1 MLPTELIAE
10 HFHRYPPEAR
20 KLITPHLNSLRRLPL
35 SFLPS
40 MLREIIGYD
49 WKFPAERR
57 EQERQLEVISS
68 LSADQSR
75 EWFQAFA
82 NIHLSQKLEQLD
94 WVNLPGDFVE
104 QLSSDLWTTHQVD
117 EFHKAALDYAS
128 RLQAAAP
135 PEPPLMARLGIAVIG
150 QGVGINSYPLFRK
163 LRPHGVRF
171 TRVHPENGMKM
182 LLVAVAER
190 SRKHPAPYGH
200 WYIDGGEA
208 MEHDPSVTCV
218 SYQSLAP
225 VRAALLQRMESHI
238 QSAGMGPER
247 LRTILSAMRPEDLGL
262 HDSDNAVLNRFQLS
276 VLTEGSGT
284 QIFSTTFAQWT
295 AREALRRAQPLTL
308 LVRFAPRQRQKPM
321 NELLSAAHSQAELDV
336 EGSIVDAD
344 MSAYY
349 HWLNQQRLSGA
360 EQSSFLVWFEDHNEA
375 LAIAPLMPRG
385 TDSSSPASVGDLIK
399 WIS

>member
-1 MLPTELIAE
+1 MLPTGLVAE

-20 KLITPHLNSLRRLPL
+20 KLVTAHIESLRRLPL
-35 SFLPS
+35 SLLPS
-40 MLREIIGYD
+40 LLREVIGYD
-49 WKFPAERR
+49 WKFPAERK
-57 EQERQLEVISS
+57 EQERQLDAISS

-75 EWFQAFA
+75 EWFGAFA
-82 NIHLSQKLEQLD
+82 NIKLSPKLEQLD
-94 WVNLPGDFVE
+94 WVNSPGEFVE
-104 QLSSDLWTTHQVD
+104 ELSSDLWTTHQVD

-135 PEPPLMARLGIAVIG
+135 PEPPLVARLGVAVIG
-150 QGVGINSYPLFRK
+150 QGVGVNSYPLFRK

-171 TRVHPENGMKM
+171 TRVRPENGMKM
-182 LLVAVAER
+182 LLAAVAER
-190 SRKHPAPYGH
+190 SRQHPVSDGH

-208 MEHDPSVTCV
+208 LEHDPSITCV
-218 SYQSLAP
+218 SYQGLAP
-225 VRAALLQRMESHI
+225 VRFALLQKMESQI

-247 LRTILSAMRPEDLGL
+247 LRTILSAIRPEDLGL
-262 HDSDNAVLNRFQLS
+262 HDVSNAVLSRFQVS

-284 QIFSTTFAQWT
+284 QIFSTTFVQWA
-295 AREALRRAQPLTL
+295 AREALRRAQPLTI

-321 NELLSAAHSQAELDV
+321 NELLSATHPQAELDA
-336 EGSIVDAD
+336 EGSLVDAD

-349 HWLNQQRLSGA
+349 NWLNQQRLSGA

-375 LAIAPLMPRG
+375 LAIAPSMPRG
-385 TDSSSPASVGDLIK
+385 TDSSSPASLSDLIK